1 MRRVAR
7 AAGRL
12 RFVASDRGHALW
24 HPFADMGAVEGVPF
38 VLARA
43 RDVWVWD
50 EQGRRYLDATA
61 SLWCANA
68 GHGRPEIAEAVERQ
82 LRTLDTYS
90 IFGDYANGPA
100 LQLADRLAALSP
112 VPDSRVFLGSG
123 GGDAIDTAA
132 KLARTHF
139 QLAGQ
144 PERIHLIAREHGY
157 HGTHGFGTSVGGI
170 APNLEHWGPLVP
182 SVSRVPYDSVD
193 ALVAE
198 IERVG
203 PERVA
208 AFFCEPVIG
217 AGGVRLPPEG
227 YVEGVAD
234 VCSRYGV
241 LLVADCVIAAFGR
254 LGTWLGVDRWP
265 GVRPDLI
272 VLAKGISG
280 GTLPVGAVLVAPH
293 VAEPF
298 FTGVP
303 GAPVLRH
310 GPTYAGHPTCCAAAL
325 ATLGLYERDGLIARG
340 RTLEGPLERALRPLE
355 AHPLVSEVRA
365 GLGLLGAVELSEE
378 ARAADPGAVMR
389 LTLACRERGLLV
401 RALANGVA
409 VSPPLTIEPPQIAE
423 IGAGIAEGLTA
434 LERTPLGG

>member
-1 MRRVAR
+1 VAPDAR
-7 AAGRL
+7 
-12 RFVASDRGHALW
+12 HALW
-24 HPFADMGAVEGVPF
+24 HPFADMGAVEGAPF

-43 RDVWVWD
+43 QDVWVWD

-90 IFGDYANGPA
+90 IFGDFANRPA
-100 LQLADRLAALSP
+100 LELADRLAALAP
-112 VPDSRVFLGSG
+112 IPGSRVFLGSG

-132 KLARTHF
+132 KLARAHF
-139 QLAGQ
+139 QLAG
-144 PERIHLIAREHGY
+144 ERERVHLITREHGY

-170 APNLEHWGPLVP
+170 AANLTGWGPLVP
-182 SVSRVPYDSVD
+182 DVSRVQYGSVD
-193 ALVAE
+193 ALADE

-203 PERVA
+203 SQRVA
-208 AFFCEPVIG
+208 AFLCEPVIG

-227 YVEGVAD
+227 YVEGVAE
-234 VCSRYGV
+234 VCAAHGV
-241 LLVADCVIAAFGR
+241 LLVADCVVNAFGR
-254 LGTWLGVDRWP
+254 LGTWLGIDRWP

-272 VLAKGISG
+272 TLAKGISG
-280 GTLPVGAVLVAPH
+280 GTLPVGAVIVAPH

-298 FTGVP
+298 FTSEP

-325 ATLGLYERDGLIARG
+325 ATLDVYEREGLIERG
-340 RTLEGPLERALRPLE
+340 RALEQPLEQALRPL
-355 AHPLVSEVRA
+355 ASHPLVSEVRA

-378 ARAADPGAVMR
+378 ARAADPGAATR
-389 LTLACRERGLLV
+389 LMLACREQGLLV
-401 RALANGVA
+401 RALATGVA
-409 VSPPLTIEPPQIAE
+409 VSPPLTIAEEQIAE
-423 IGAGIAEGLTA
+423 IGAGIAVGLAA

>member
-1 MRRVAR
+1 
-7 AAGRL
+7 
-12 RFVASDRGHALW
+12 
-24 HPFADMGAVEGVPF
+24 MGAVEESPF

-43 RDVWVWD
+43 EDVWVWD

-68 GHGRPEIAEAVERQ
+68 GHGRPEIAVAVERQ
-82 LRTLDTYS
+82 LRELDTYS
-90 IFGDYANGPA
+90 IFGDYANRPA
-100 LQLADRLAALSP
+100 LELADRLAALAP
-112 VPDSRVFLGSG
+112 TPGSRVFLGSG

-132 KLARTHF
+132 KLARAHF
-139 QLAGQ
+139 QLAG
-144 PERIHLIAREHGY
+144 ERDRVHLIAREHGY

-170 APNLEHWGPLVP
+170 GPNVAGWGPLVP
-182 SVSRVPYDSVD
+182 DVSRVPYDSVD
-193 ALVAE
+193 ALVTE

-217 AGGVRLPPEG
+217 AGGVRLPPDG

-254 LGTWLGVDRWP
+254 LGTWLGIDRWP
-265 GVRPDLI
+265 DVRPDLI
-272 VLAKGISG
+272 ALAKGISG

-298 FTGVP
+298 FSGAP

-325 ATLGLYERDGLIARG
+325 ATLDVYEREDLIARG
-340 RTLEGPLERALRPLE
+340 RALEGPLERALRPLA
-355 AHPLVSEVRA
+355 AHPLVGEVRA

-378 ARAADPGAVMR
+378 ARAADPDAVTR
-389 LTLACRERGLLV
+389 LTLACREQGLLV
-401 RALANGVA
+401 RALGTGVA
-409 VSPPLTIEPPQIAE
+409 VSPPLTIAAEQIAE

-434 LERTPLGG
+434 LERAPLGG